1 MVIQKRQSEHRLDL
15 IVARRVQMLIEQLK
29 ITVLGVPFA
38 CTPYYWQAM
47 ETIGVGHGKEWIST
61 CIRRR
66 RPRKESRKV
75 TPGWSVILIF
85 PIVLISSHIL
95 IHDIRHKIHIVP
107 PNSNLNISSAPVGIR
122 LKRIGIPVGTL

>member
-1 MVIQKRQSEHRLDL
+1 MVIQKRKSKNRLDS

-29 ITVLGVPFA
+29 IMVLGVPFA

-47 ETIGVGHGKEWIST
+47 ETIGVSHGKEWIPT

-66 RPRKESRKV
+66 RPRKELRKI

-95 IHDIRHKIHIVP
+95 IQNIHHKIHIVP
-107 PNSNLNISSAPVGIR
+107 LNSNLHISSGPVGIR
-122 LKRIGIPVGTL
+122 LKRIGIPVSTL

>member
-1 MVIQKRQSEHRLDL
+1 MVIQKRKSENRLDS

-29 ITVLGVPFA
+29 ITFRGVTFG

-61 CIRRR
+61 CVRRR
-66 RPRKESRKV
+66 RPRKESRKI
-75 TPGWSVILIF
+75 TPGWSVVLIF

-95 IHDIRHKIHIVP
+95 IHNVRHTIHIVSLTP
-107 PNSNLNISSAPVGIR
+107 SLDITISPVRIPFKLIR
-122 LKRIGIPVGTL
+122 IPAT